1 MKIFNTIILITVAII
16 IVGIYS
22 FACVVDETEQVV
34 ITRFRE
40 VVDKPITQPGLQF
53 QIPYFRQLN
62 IFPKNIQAWDG
73 EPGEIITNDKTYI
86 WVDTFARWKIDNPV
100 AFIKMVTDMESAKNR
115 LSEIINPAVRDAITS
130 HKLIETVRN
139 SNRKMTTLD
148 LTDMVDSAGA
158 LPSAYTIETG
168 RGKLTREILNA
179 SRPKLEKL
187 GIELIDVK
195 IKRINYVPKVRDSV
209 YNRMIAERKQMAE
222 KIRSEGQGE
231 AQRIEGDKEKDLL
244 GIQSEAYRT
253 AQEIKGKAD
262 AEATK
267 IYADAYSIDPEYYSF
282 TKSLEVYKTALE
294 GKGRLV
300 LTTDSDFLKY
310 LKEFSSASSKK

>member
-1 MKIFNTIILITVAII
+1 MKQINSVILIVLAVIF
-16 IVGIYS
+16 GAFFS
-22 FACVVDETEQVV
+22 FAFVVDETEQVV

-40 VVDKPITQPGLQF
+40 VVGDPITTPGLQF
-53 QIPYFRQLN
+53 QIPYLRQLN

-86 WVDTFARWKIDNPV
+86 WVDTFARWRIVDPV
-100 AFIKMVTDMESAKNR
+100 AFIKIVTDMESARNR

-148 LTDMVDSAGA
+148 LTDMVDDAGA
-158 LPSAYTIETG
+158 VPSVYTIQTG
-168 RGKLTREILNA
+168 RANLTREILKA
-179 SRPKLEKL
+179 SRPKLEQM
-187 GIELIDVK
+187 GIELLDVK
-195 IKRINYVPKVRDSV
+195 IKRVNYVQKVRDSV

-231 AQRIEGDKEKDLL
+231 AQRIAGDKERDLM

-262 AEATK
+262 AEATR
-267 IYADAYSIDPEYYSF
+267 IYAEAYTMDPEYYSF
-282 TKSLEVYKTALE
+282 TKTLDLYKSSLNEKS
-294 GKGRLV
+294 KLV
-300 LTTDSDFLKY
+300 LSTDSEFLQY
-310 LKEFSSASSKK
+310 LKDFSNP

>member
-1 MKIFNTIILITVAII
+1 MKPINSVVLIVLALILGVFF
-16 IVGIYS
+16 S
-22 FACVVDETEQVV
+22 FAVVVDETEQVV

-40 VVDKPITQPGLQF
+40 IVGEPITKAGLQF
-53 QIPYFRQLN
+53 QVPYFRQLN

-86 WVDTFARWKIDNPV
+86 WVDTFARWKIVDPV
-100 AFIKMVTDMESAKNR
+100 AFIKIVTDLESANNR

-139 SNRKMTTLD
+139 SNRRMTTLD
-148 LTDMVDSAGA
+148 LTEIVDDAGA
-158 LPSAYTIETG
+158 APSVYTIQTG
-168 RGKLTREILNA
+168 RADLTREIIKA
-179 SRPKLEKL
+179 SKPKLEQL
-187 GIELIDVK
+187 GIDLLDVK
-195 IKRINYVPKVRDSV
+195 IKRINYVQKVRDSV

-231 AQRIEGDKEKDLL
+231 AQRIAGDKERDLL

-267 IYADAYSIDPEYYSF
+267 IYAEAFSIDPEYYSF
-282 TKSLEVYKTALE
+282 TKALDVYKTSLSA
-294 GKGRLV
+294 KSKLV
-300 LTTDSDFLKY
+300 LSTDSEFLKY
-310 LKEFSSASSKK
+310 LKDFDRPLVK